1 MRPFSSASPTGVACR
16 VSRAIFLISVFATV
30 AVCNPGFAAAQ
41 DASQPVAITITDKGC
56 EPNALSV
63 PAGKTTFKIRNQSK
77 RAVEWEILDG
87 VMVVEEREN
96 IVPGFVQSLTADLKA
111 GQYQMTCGLLT
122 NPKGVLAVAAAA
134 TRTSAG
140 EPSALDLVGPLAEYK
155 VYVAREVGD
164 LVAQTRRFADAV
176 KAGKLDEARNL
187 YAPARQ
193 HYERIEPVAE
203 LFSDLDKRMDARADD
218 FELKEND
225 PAFVGFH
232 RIEKAL
238 FADNSTAGM
247 QPLAD
252 RLVQDTQD
260 LYKRLDGLIIPPAKM
275 VGGASDLIE
284 EVASTKISGE
294 EDRYSGTDLSDFQ
307 ANVDGA
313 QKIFTLLRPL
323 IAKRN
328 SQLEARIRTNFAK
341 VDAVLG
347 RYRGQQGQFQ
357 DYDRLSASDRNAL
370 KGAITAL
377 AEDLSQLRG
386 TLGLD

>member
-1 MRPFSSASPTGVACR
+1 MV
-16 VSRAIFLISVFATV
+16 SVFAGL
-30 AVCNPGFAAAQ
+30 AVCNPGFAVAQ
-41 DASQPVAITITDKGC
+41 EASQPVAVTITDKGC
-56 EPNALSV
+56 EPNTLSV
-63 PAGKTTFKIRNQSK
+63 PAGKTTFKIKNQSK

-96 IVPGFVQSLTADLKA
+96 IIPGFVQSLTADLKA

-122 NPKGVLAVAAAA
+122 NPKGVLTVTAAA
-134 TRTSAG
+134 TSASAR
-140 EPSALDLVGPLAEYK
+140 EPSALDLVGALAEYK
-155 VYVAREVGD
+155 VYVAKEVGD
-164 LVAQTRRFADAV
+164 LVEQTKRFAEAV

-187 YAPARQ
+187 YAPTRQ
-193 HYERIEPVAE
+193 HFERIEPVAE
-203 LFSDLDKRMDARADD
+203 LFSDLDKSMDARADD

-238 FADNSTAGM
+238 FADKSTAGM

-252 RLVQDTQD
+252 RLVRDTQD
-260 LYKRLDGLIIPPAKM
+260 LQGRLDGLTIPPAKM
-275 VGGASDLIE
+275 VSGASDLIE

-313 QKIFTLLRPL
+313 QKIFNLLRPL

-328 SQLEARIRTNFAK
+328 SELEARIRTNFLK
-341 VDAVLG
+341 VDTLLG
-347 RYRGQQGQFQ
+347 RYRGQEGQFQ
-357 DYDRLSASDRNAL
+357 NYDKLSASDRNAL

>member
-1 MRPFSSASPTGVACR
+1 MIPFLTSSLSGSACR
-16 VSRAIFLISVFATV
+16 LSRTAWAVSVFA
-30 AVCNPGFAAAQ
+30 AIALCGPGLAAAQ
-41 DASQPVAITITDKGC
+41 DASQPVSVTITDKGC
-56 EPNALSV
+56 EPNILSV
-63 PAGKTTFKIRNQSK
+63 AEGKTIFRIKNQSR

-96 IVPGFVQSLTADLKA
+96 IIPGFVQSLTANLKA

-122 NPKGVLAVAAAA
+122 NPKGALTVAAAGA
-134 TRTSAG
+134 TPSAG
-140 EPSALDLVGPLAEYK
+140 APSALDLVGPLAEYK
-155 VYVAREVGD
+155 VYVAKEVSD
-164 LVAQTRRFADAV
+164 LVEQTKHFAEAV
-176 KAGKLDEARNL
+176 KAGRLEEARNL
-187 YAPARQ
+187 YAPTRQ

-203 LFSDLDKRMDARADD
+203 LFSDLDKSMDARADD
-218 FELKEND
+218 FEKKEND

-238 FADNSTAGM
+238 FADKSTAAM

-260 LYKRLDGLIIPPAKM
+260 LQNRLGGLTIPPNKM
-275 VGGASDLIE
+275 VGGAADLIE
-284 EVASTKISGE
+284 EVAATKISGE

-313 QKIFTLLRPL
+313 QKIFNLLHAL

-328 SQLEARIRTNFAK
+328 PELDARIQTNFSK
-341 VDAVLG
+341 VDTLLA
-347 RYRGQQGQFQ
+347 RYRGPEGKFQ
-357 DYDRLSASDRNAL
+357 NYEKLSQPDRNAL

-386 TLGLD
+386 TLALD

>member
-1 MRPFSSASPTGVACR
+1 MRPFSFLLAGIACR
-16 VSRAIFLISVFATV
+16 LSRTASIVFVFAGV
-30 AVCNPGFAAAQ
+30 AVCNLGFAAAQ
-41 DASQPVAITITDKGC
+41 NASQPVAVTITDKGC

-63 PAGKTTFKIRNQSK
+63 PAGKTTFKIKNQSK

-96 IVPGFVQSLTADLKA
+96 IIPGFVQSLTANLKA

-122 NPKGVLAVAAAA
+122 NPKGVLTVAAAA
-134 TRTSAG
+134 TSTSAG
-140 EPSALDLVGPLAEYK
+140 TPSVLDLVGPLAEYK
-155 VYVAREVGD
+155 VYVAKEVGD
-164 LVAQTRRFADAV
+164 LVEQTKRFAEAV
-176 KAGKLDEARNL
+176 KAGKLQEAQNL
-187 YAPARQ
+187 YAPTRR

-203 LFSDLDKRMDARADD
+203 LFSDLDKSMDARADD
-218 FELKEND
+218 FELKEDD
-225 PAFVGFH
+225 PAFAGFH

-238 FADNSTAGM
+238 FADKSTAGM

-252 RLVQDTQD
+252 RLLQDTQN
-260 LYKRLDGLIIPPAKM
+260 LQSRLGGLTIPPAKM

-313 QKIFTLLRPL
+313 QKIFDLLRPL
-323 IAKRN
+323 IATRN
-328 SQLEARIRTNFAK
+328 SELEARIRTNFSK
-341 VDAVLG
+341 VDTLLG
-347 RYRGQQGQFQ
+347 RYRGQEGQFQ
-357 DYDRLSASDRNAL
+357 NYDKLSASDRNAL

>member
-1 MRPFSSASPTGVACR
+1 MRPFSSASLTGIACR
-16 VSRAIFLISVFATV
+16 LSSTTFMVAVFTGV
-30 AVCNPGFAAAQ
+30 AVCNPGCAAAQ
-41 DASQPVAITITDKGC
+41 EASQPVAVTITDKGC
-56 EPNALSV
+56 EPNTLSV
-63 PAGKTTFKIRNQSK
+63 PAGKTTFKIKNQSK

-96 IVPGFVQSLTADLKA
+96 IIPGFVQSLTADLKA

-122 NPKGVLAVAAAA
+122 NPKGVLTVTAAA
-134 TRTSAG
+134 TSASAR

-155 VYVAREVGD
+155 VYVAKEVGD
-164 LVAQTRRFADAV
+164 LVEQTKRFAEAV

-187 YAPARQ
+187 YAPTRQ
-193 HYERIEPVAE
+193 HFERIEPVAE
-203 LFSDLDKRMDARADD
+203 LFSDLDKSMDARADD

-238 FADNSTAGM
+238 FADKSTAGM
-247 QPLAD
+247 WPLAE
-252 RLVQDTQD
+252 RLVRDTQD
-260 LYKRLDGLIIPPAKM
+260 LQGRLDGLTIPPAKM
-275 VGGASDLIE
+275 VSGASDLIE

-313 QKIFTLLRPL
+313 QKIFNLLRPL

-328 SQLEARIRTNFAK
+328 SELETRIGANFSK
-341 VDAVLG
+341 VDTLLG
-347 RYRGQQGQFQ
+347 RYRGPEGQFQ
-357 DYDRLSASDRNAL
+357 NYDKLSASDRNAL

>member
-1 MRPFSSASPTGVACR
+1 MRPFSITSVMNVECCLARTASALLAFAGIALCNVGV
-16 VSRAIFLISVFATV
+16 ST
-30 AVCNPGFAAAQ
+30 AQ
-41 DASQPVAITITDKGC
+41 EASQPVSITITSKGC
-56 EPNALSV
+56 EPNTLSV
-63 PAGKTTFKIRNQSK
+63 PAGKTTFKVKNQSQ

-96 IVPGFVQSLTADLKA
+96 IIPGFVQSLTAELKP
-111 GQYQMTCGLLT
+111 GQYLMTCGLLT
-122 NPKGVLAVAAAA
+122 NPKGVLTVVAAE
-134 TRTSAG
+134 TSTPVGA
-140 EPSALDLVGPLAEYK
+140 PSPLDLVGPLAEYK
-155 VYVAREVGD
+155 VYVTKEVSD
-164 LVAQTRRFADAV
+164 LVEQTKRFADAV
-176 KAGKLDEARNL
+176 RAGRLEEARYL
-187 YAPARQ
+187 YAPTRE

-203 LFSDLDKRMDARADD
+203 LFSDLDKSMDARADD
-218 FELKEND
+218 FEKKEND

-238 FADNSTAGM
+238 FQDKSAAGV

-260 LYKRLDGLIIPPAKM
+260 LQNRLGGLTIPPAKM
-275 VGGASDLIE
+275 VAGAADLIE
-284 EVASTKISGE
+284 EVAATKISGE

-313 QKIFTLLRPL
+313 KKIFDLLRPL

-328 SQLEARIRTNFAK
+328 SELAARVQANFSK
-341 VDAVLG
+341 VDTLLAH
-347 RYRGQQGQFQ
+347 YRGSDNRFQ
-357 DYDRLSASDRNAL
+357 NYDKLSSTDRNAL

>member
-1 MRPFSSASPTGVACR
+1 MRPFSSASLTGIACWPSWTALM
-16 VSRAIFLISVFATV
+16 VSMFAGI
-30 AVCNPGFAAAQ
+30 AVCNPGFAVAQ
-41 DASQPVAITITDKGC
+41 EASQPVAVTITDKGC
-56 EPNALSV
+56 EPNTLSV
-63 PAGKTTFKIRNQSK
+63 PAGKTTFKIKNQSK

-96 IVPGFVQSLTADLKA
+96 IIPGFVQSLTAELKA

-122 NPKGVLAVAAAA
+122 NPKGVLTVTAAA
-134 TRTSAG
+134 TSASTR
-140 EPSALDLVGPLAEYK
+140 EPSALDLVGALAEYK
-155 VYVAREVGD
+155 VYVAKEVGD
-164 LVAQTRRFADAV
+164 LVEQTKRFAEAV

-187 YAPARQ
+187 YAPTRQ
-193 HYERIEPVAE
+193 HFERIEPVAE
-203 LFSDLDKRMDARADD
+203 LFSDLDKSMDARADD

-238 FADNSTAGM
+238 FADKSTAGM

-252 RLVQDTQD
+252 QLVRDTQD
-260 LYKRLDGLIIPPAKM
+260 LQGRLDGLTIPPAKM
-275 VGGASDLIE
+275 VSGASDLIE

-313 QKIFTLLRPL
+313 QKIFNLLRPL

-328 SQLEARIRTNFAK
+328 SELEARIRTNFLK
-341 VDAVLG
+341 VDTLLG
-347 RYRGQQGQFQ
+347 RYRGQEGQFQ
-357 DYDRLSASDRNAL
+357 NYEKLSASDRNAL